1 MNDLSSRVAAVRRDV
16 QEALARS
23 GRGAEDVIL
32 IAASKGTTSAQIE
45 AARRCGLAHFGEN
58 RVQEAEEKFAPP
70 DTPDTPDTPNT
81 IGLPSDLP
89 RPVLHLIGP
98 LQTNKVRK
106 AVGFFDLIHSVDRL
120 SLAEAIS
127 REAGKRAITQAV
139 LVQVNIGAESTKHG
153 VAIAE
158 TPRLVEA
165 VRALPALSLL
175 GLMAIPPQ
183 GTDPEDARPYFARL
197 REIGR
202 SLGLTRLS
210 IGMSG
215 DFQVAIEEGAA
226 WIRVGSALFGRR
238 N

>member
-1 MNDLSSRVAAVRRDV
+1 MDEMADRVATVRREI

-23 GRGAEDVIL
+23 GRGADEVIH
-32 IAASKGTTSAQIE
+32 IAASKGTTSAQID
-45 AARRCGLAHFGEN
+45 AARRCGIGDFGEN

-70 DTPDTPDTPNT
+70 DTT
-81 IGLPSDLP
+81 GLPSDLP

-127 REAGKRAITQAV
+127 REAERRAITQAV
-139 LVQVNIGAESTKHG
+139 LVQVNIGAEPTKHG
-153 VAIAE
+153 VAIEE

-165 VRALPALSLL
+165 VRAFPALSLL

-202 SLGLTRLS
+202 MLGLTRLS

-215 DFQVAIEEGAA
+215 DFQIAIEEGAT
-226 WIRVGSALFGRR
+226 WIRVGSALFGPRH
-238 N
+238 